1 MCGFANSIPCFREKG
16 KRGGKRSEESCD
28 SSLLDFRGKCSVYNI
43 HGNLDA
49 GTLGITVFNGF
60 MATPEALSERRELV
74 KAAWEVYYL
83 TWQWCN
89 ESEENMD
96 EAVALYLESCENE
109 GIACDEHIAEEVMG
123 YYACPTVSE
132 VAKLMSEASPD
143 DAGLYTSRDL
153 LQAEKD
159 LLVTMDFLISIG
171 KYSEEDRNT
180 ILDNEMT
187 DGSIAAE
194 CLADMDAL
202 GVQYN

>member
-1 MCGFANSIPCFREKG
+1 MRV
-16 KRGGKRSEESCD
+16 D
-28 SSLLDFRGKCSVYNI
+28 
-43 HGNLDA
+43 DA

>member
-1 MCGFANSIPCFREKG
+1 
-16 KRGGKRSEESCD
+16 
-28 SSLLDFRGKCSVYNI
+28 
-43 HGNLDA
+43 
-49 GTLGITVFNGF
+49 
-60 MATPEALSERRELV
+60 
-74 KAAWEVYYL
+74 
-83 TWQWCN
+83 
-89 ESEENMD
+89 
-96 EAVALYLESCENE
+96 
-109 GIACDEHIAEEVMG
+109 
-123 YYACPTVSE
+123 
-132 VAKLMSEASPD
+132 MSEASPD